1 MSEMDE
7 FEERPTMDS
16 PQQVQPV
23 DSIPSDQSQRVNDEP
38 EEDDIEEQHADSEVG
53 NAVGDND
60 QVEEAVAEELGED
73 EEEEEAE
80 DEEADDEAEE
90 EAGDEA
96 EDEDEYEEEDQGEDE
111 ESEEEDEEEAE
122 EEDEYE
128 EEDQGEDEES
138 EEENEE
144 EAEEEN
150 EEEEEDLGEKKE
162 ADAEEDEE
170 EEEADAEEDDEKEG
184 IADAVGIG
192 AVQVA
197 CDETPE
203 LAATDPNANQPLAA
217 VDHHADLNSRDDSGL
232 QQPSR
237 DSGSRIKST
246 LQFQAVALPL
256 MHGEPLGMRRADG
269 NGCELLDAMAGR
281 NSVFGFGY
289 TPIQEAMA
297 ACLSR
302 YLGDGSLF
310 SDVVDSG
317 ESPLSRQLDQVFA
330 GSTSVSADS
339 MLLLPS
345 PDLALEHAIQIARRF
360 RPDKSFRTIAML
372 GSDHGRTGMCR
383 TASGRPHLH
392 EGLGPMMAG
401 FSHVPVGD
409 LEAVRATVGDQTAAV
424 LLSPIDIENAALACA
439 SDYLAGVREVC
450 NERGVLLI
458 IDETQIVF
466 GSTGEKFAF
475 SALAD
480 VHADIVVASSGL
492 FAGLPGGLVLA
503 SHHVMGGSVRDLQRY
518 PLVAAALMATIS
530 EMHNHGLPAD
540 VSEAARNFAVAMA
553 EQLSGFEFIRDM
565 NVTGMTI
572 GIETDINADDIVA
585 AAAASGLRVEAAG
598 DTAIRLQP
606 PLLMS
611 EEDRQ
616 LLLERLV
623 ESMEV
628 IERETSGLAL

>member
-53 NAVGDND
+53 NAVCDND
-60 QVEEAVAEELGED
+60 QVEEAVAEELGEGEAEDEEEDEEYEEDEVDEEAEDDEAD
-73 EEEEEAE
+73 EEEEEE
-80 DEEADDEAEE
+80 YEVDE
-90 EAGDEA
+90 EA

-111 ESEEEDEEEAE
+111 EAD

-128 EEDQGEDEES
+128 EEDQGEDDEADEED
-138 EEENEE
+138 
-144 EAEEEN
+144 
-150 EEEEEDLGEKKE
+150 EEEDEDLG
-162 ADAEEDEE
+162 E
-170 EEEADAEEDDEKEG
+170 EEEADAEEDDEGEG

-197 CDETPE
+197 CDGDETQE

-217 VDHHADLNSRDDSGL
+217 ADHHADLNSRDDSGL

-237 DSGSRIKST
+237 DSGSRMKST

-256 MHGEPLGMRRADG
+256 MHGEPVGMRRADG

-409 LEAVRATVGDQTAAV
+409 LEAVRATVGDQTAGI

-553 EQLSGFEFIRDM
+553 EQLNGFEFIRDM

-585 AAAASGLRVEAAG
+585 AAAASGLRVETAG